1 MSIEQPGPVLMDGKS
16 LAAKIREDL
25 KTRVAR
31 LVEAGSPNPVL
42 ATILVG
48 DDPAS
53 ATYVKM
59 KGKACES
66 IGMGSLKIELPQSTT
81 TEELLARIEECN
93 ADPNI
98 HGILLQHPV
107 PPQVDERLAFD
118 AIAPEK
124 DADGVTTLGFGRV
137 SFGEPAYACCTPAG
151 ILRLLDEYAIPLE
164 GSHAV
169 VVGRSAILGRPVA
182 MMLLNRNCT
191 VTICHS
197 KTQNLP
203 DRVRDAD
210 IVVAAVGRPNFIQ
223 GDWIREGAVVIDAG
237 YNPGNIGDADFQ
249 ACSKRASYIT
259 PVPGG
264 VGPMTIAMLL
274 THTVEAAERARAGR

>member
-1 MSIEQPGPVLMDGKS
+1 MSIDPSGPVLMDGKS
-16 LAAKIREDL
+16 LAARIREDL
-25 KTRVAR
+25 KARVMR
-31 LVEAGSPNPVL
+31 LVESGQPKPVL

-66 IGMGSLKIELPQSTT
+66 IGIGSLKIELPQSTT
-81 TEELLARIEECN
+81 TEELLARIEACN

-118 AIAPEK
+118 SISPEK

-191 VTICHS
+191 VTMCHS

-203 DRVRDAD
+203 DRVREAD

-237 YNPGNIGDADFQ
+237 YNPGNIGDADFE

-274 THTVEAAERARAGR
+274 THTVEAAEKAALGR

>member
-1 MSIEQPGPVLMDGKS
+1 MSIKQPGPVLMDGKS

-210 IVVAAVGRPNFIQ
+210 IVVAAVGRPNFIH